1 VTTAPVIIEPGSFS
15 AWLGLVG
22 VITGAAITTATNWL
36 QNKHR
41 DRAEQQHELQAA
53 KGQLIASATSII
65 ILVGWYHGARSIP
78 PNSSL
83 RNTLGTETEWV
94 EKIANALERLQI
106 ADRVIQLHGQ
116 RDVAQASSQLVSEA
130 AELARGGTSGP
141 QGVDDAIASFK
152 KVWDK

>member
-1 VTTAPVIIEPGSFS
+1 VIIKSDSVG
-15 AWLGLVG
+15 AWLGLIG

-36 QNKHR
+36 QNRHR
-41 DRAEQQHELQAA
+41 DRAEQQHELQEA
-53 KGQLIASATSII
+53 KGQIIASATSKI
-65 ILVGWYHGARSIP
+65 ILVEWYHGATLIP

-83 RNTLGTETEWV
+83 RNNPGTESEWV

-116 RDVAQASSQLVSEA
+116 RDVAQASSHVVSEA
-130 AELARGGTSGP
+130 ADLARGGTGDP
-141 QGVDDAIASFK
+141 QSVDDAIASFK